1 MVVILAG
8 LNVLYFELDQMLF
21 FIVQNRLVFWY
32 VAGIYR
38 NAFELVVNLLL
49 KKLDIELNLSF
60 FFIDLTCW
68 RVQNNF
74 ESVPIEHNLFYLSL
88 FEKKV

>member
-1 MVVILAG
+1 LVVILAG

-60 FFIDLTCW
+60 CFYRSYL
-68 RVQNNF
+68 RKNNF